1 MRLFA
6 AKRGGATAGCA
17 GWVLA
22 AGVTLTAG
30 TALGQTSQPSD
41 IPGLPTVSYTVLE
54 HRPSDAMSP
63 DDAAVVR
70 AKQHEIAM
78 EAAMFGYDLSRGRW
92 TYDETECPAMPNV
105 LLLHYRTTAAA
116 NGAQS
121 LFTAVVPRQKGRVLV
136 NPVLYHGATPFE
148 PAIGQKRTMSVF
160 NQAVPADLA
169 RKDVQPNGPWLT
181 LAICYA
187 EIAGAEPRV
196 PEHPELEA
204 ALIRA
209 PAPTIHVSE
218 AKGTMEIQFTGREA
232 PADYTVWNISVNNEG
247 RAVEAA
253 SATYPNYSGHT
264 ETAQAEP
271 QQRNLSEKTDQSS
284 KVKEPAEPKV
294 TVLPNLPDP
303 VEKPIPQ

>member
-6 AKRGGATAGCA
+6 GKWGGATACCA
-17 GWVLA
+17 GWALA
-22 AGVTLTAG
+22 AGVALPSG
-30 TALGQTSQPSD
+30 TALAQTAPPSD

-54 HRPSDAMSP
+54 HRASDAMSP

-70 AKQHEIAM
+70 SRQHEITM
-78 EAAMFGYDLSRGRW
+78 EAAMFGYDLNRGHW
-92 TYDETECPAMPNV
+92 TSDETECPAMPNA
-105 LLLHYRTTAAA
+105 LLLHYRTNADT

-121 LFTAVVPRQKGRVLV
+121 LFTAVVPREKGRVLV

-160 NQAVPADLA
+160 NQMVPADIA
-169 RKDVQPNGPWLT
+169 QKDVQPEGPWLT

-196 PEHPELEA
+196 PEHPELETP
-204 ALIRA
+204 LVRA
-209 PAPTIHVSE
+209 PPPTIHVSE

-232 PADYTVWNISVNNEG
+232 PTDYTVWNISVDKKG

-264 ETAQAEP
+264 DVAQAEP
-271 QQRNLSEKTDQSS
+271 QQRTTSQKAEKAPKT
-284 KVKEPAEPKV
+284 KEPEEPKV
-294 TVLPNLPDP
+294 KVLPDLPDP
-303 VEKPIPQ
+303 AQKTLPQ